1 MEDISKKVKKIKRSK
16 IKAKLEK
23 ILEKRGKEIKN
34 PIKRKKI
41 NKISLL
47 KKIFYAGLILFFLS
61 VGAFFV

>member
-1 MEDISKKVKKIKRSK
+1 MEDISKKVKKTKRSK

-23 ILEKRGKEIKN
+23 ILEKRGKKIKN

-41 NKISLL
+41 NKISLF